1 MWCDSPVALPHRGCG
16 TDTCCTGGRTELQSC
31 RLAEAFRKGAPQWV
45 TAPYAKDEQPR
56 VVIPSNA
63 GTVKT
68 GVNLRGPPR
77 KAKYVQTTDSA
88 RVP

>member
-1 MWCDSPVALPHRGCG
+1 MALPVRGRG
-16 TDTCCTGGRTELQSC
+16 TDTRHTGDGTELQSC
-31 RLAEAFRKGAPQWV
+31 CLVEAFRNGAPQKV
-45 TAPYAKDEQPR
+45 RVLYTKGMQPR

-63 GTVKT
+63 GTVKV

-77 KAKYVQTTDSA
+77 KAKYVQVTDSA

>member
-1 MWCDSPVALPHRGCG
+1 MALPVRGRG
-16 TDTCCTGGRTELQSC
+16 TNTRHIGGGTELQNC
-31 RLAEAFRKGAPQWV
+31 WLAEVFWNGTPQKV
-45 TAPYAKDEQPR
+45 RVLYAKAMQSR

-63 GTVKT
+63 GTVKV
-68 GVNLRGPPR
+68 GMNLRGPPR

>member
-1 MWCDSPVALPHRGCG
+1 MALPARGCG
-16 TDTCCTGGRTELQSC
+16 TDTCRIGGRTELQSC
-31 RLAEAFRKGAPQWV
+31 RLVEAFWKGAPQRV

>member
-1 MWCDSPVALPHRGCG
+1 MALPSGGCG
-16 TDTCCTGGRTELQSC
+16 TYTRFTGDGIELQSC
-31 RLAEAFRKGAPQWV
+31 RQAEAVWKAAPQWV
-45 TAPYAKDEQPR
+45 TAPYANDEQPR

>member
-1 MWCDSPVALPHRGCG
+1 MALPVRGCG
-16 TDTCCTGGRTELQSC
+16 TDTCRIGGRTELQSC
-31 RLAEAFRKGAPQWV
+31 RLAEAFWKGAPQRV

-56 VVIPSNA
+56 VAIPSNA

>member
-1 MWCDSPVALPHRGCG
+1 VALPVRGCG
-16 TDTCCTGGRTELQSC
+16 TDTCCTGCRIELQSC
-31 RLAEAFRKGAPQWV
+31 RLAEAVRKAAPQWV